1 MGSKQQ
7 APLIHVGASSLLVVF
22 LVLCLVIFAAL
33 SLTGA
38 QNDASY
44 SHRVAQRRTAFYT
57 ACNQAEQLL
66 DEIDARLEAEGPEA
80 DLSGLGVTL
89 GDGCLN
95 FSVPL
100 NDTQAISVALE
111 LTPGGVHYY
120 EIRSYRIV
128 TTAEQGD
135 TDPLPLMTI
144 GDEEHGT

>member
-7 APLIHVGASSLLVVF
+7 APLIHIGASSLLVVF

-33 SLTGA
+33 SLTSA

-44 SHRVAQRRTAFYT
+44 SGRMADRRTDFYN

-66 DEIDARLEAEGPEA
+66 EEIDSRLEKQGPEA
-80 DLSGLGVTL
+80 DLSDLGVSAE
-89 GDGCLN
+89 DGLLN

-100 NDTQAISVALE
+100 NDDQAISVVLE
-111 LTPGGVHYY
+111 PTADGPHYY
-120 EIRSYRIV
+120 EILAYRIV
-128 TTAEQGD
+128 TTASQEEEG
-135 TDPLPLMTI
+135 PLPLMTI

>member
-7 APLIHVGASSLLVVF
+7 APLINIGASSLLVVF

-33 SLTGA
+33 SLTSA

-44 SHRVAQRRTAFYT
+44 SGRMANRRTAFYT

-66 DEIDARLEAEGPEA
+66 DEIDSRLEAQGQEA
-80 DLSGLGVTL
+80 DLSDLGVTAE
-89 GDGCLN
+89 DGLLN

-100 NDTQAISVALE
+100 NDAQAIAVALE
-111 LTPGGVHYY
+111 LTADGPHYY
-120 EIRSYRIV
+120 EIRAYRIV
-128 TTAEQGD
+128 STVSQGEAE
-135 TDPLPLMTI
+135 PLPLMTI

>member
-7 APLIHVGASSLLVVF
+7 APLIHIGASSLLVVF

-33 SLTGA
+33 SLTSA

-44 SHRVAQRRTAFYT
+44 SQRMANRRTTFYT

-66 DEIDARLEAEGPEA
+66 DEIDSRLEAQGPEA
-80 DLSGLGVTL
+80 DLSDLGVTAE
-89 GDGCLN
+89 DGLLN

-100 NDTQAISVALE
+100 NDAQAIAVVLE
-111 LTPGGVHYY
+111 LTADGPHYY
-120 EIRSYRIV
+120 EILAYRIV
-128 TTAEQGD
+128 STVSQGED
-135 TDPLPLMTI
+135 EPLPLMTI

>member
-7 APLIHVGASSLLVVF
+7 APLIHIGASSLLVVF

-33 SLTGA
+33 SLTSA

-44 SHRVAQRRTAFYT
+44 SGRAADRRTAFYT

-66 DEIDARLEAEGPEA
+66 DEIDSRLEAQGPEA
-80 DLSGLGVTL
+80 DLSGLGVTAE
-89 GDGCLN
+89 DGLLS

-100 NDTQAISVALE
+100 NDAQAIDVVLE
-111 LTPGGVHYY
+111 LTADGPHYY
-120 EIRSYRIV
+120 EILSYRIV
-128 TTAEQGD
+128 TTVSQGEAE
-135 TDPLPLMTI
+135 PLPLMTI